1 MPRVLDTP
9 EGGPPPPDFGTFYRG
24 FKRVWE
30 QTARIING
38 GLSFGAGVNKDNIDG
53 AWITVPDTGNANTN
67 FAVTHN
73 LNRIP
78 VGYWVMTKDRAV
90 DVYTGSVAATTTV
103 ITLKASVANAAVV
116 LFIV

>member
-9 EGGPPPPDFGTFYRG
+9 EGGPTPQDFNAFYKG

-38 GLSFGAGVNKDNIDG
+38 GLSFGAGTNKDNIDG
-53 AWITVPDTGNANTN
+53 AWIAVTTPAGANTD

-73 LNRIP
+73 LGRIP
-78 VGYWVMTKDRAV
+78 VGYIVMTKSAACDI
-90 DVYTGSVAATTTV
+90 YTGSVGGTTTQLTLRGTVNGVTVTLFV
-103 ITLKASVANAAVV
+103 I
-116 LFIV
+116 